1 MTILELQARFLAGL
15 EHRLTDLTEL
25 LSGAAD
31 PEALMRRF
39 HSITGIAG
47 TYGFHHITDIGRSCE
62 DLCVSAIDSTRTLT
76 IPEVNAL
83 KKAVVDIK
91 ACAARD
97 PS

>member
-1 MTILELQARFLAGL
+1 MTLLELQARFLSGL
-15 EHRLTDLTEL
+15 ERRLTDLTEL

-31 PEALMRRF
+31 PEALMRMF
-39 HSITGIAG
+39 HSIAGIAG
-47 TYGFHHITDIGRSCE
+47 TYGFHRITDIGRSCE

-76 IPEVNAL
+76 ISEVNAL
-83 KKAVVDIK
+83 KNAVVAIQ